1 MESDE
6 INFTKDTPYPWYTF
20 VSPNLFDGVND
31 KIAKKTLD
39 LSTKTALGL
48 ELMVL
53 LAKPQPSWA
62 SVVKVRLNLLK
73 FFSFHFHSTIN
84 LNIAGTLYLTDKY
97 CEFLL
102 ILIIIKKNY

>member
-20 VSPNLFDGVND
+20 VSPNLFDVVND

-73 FFSFHFHSTIN
+73 FF
-84 LNIAGTLYLTDKY
+84 LQR
-97 CEFLL
+97 L
-102 ILIIIKKNY
+102 ILIS